1 MHNPVFGQLDPL
13 PAIEHPELLAPAT
26 FRAVQ
31 QYLPEALV
39 APIDPAVSDTE
50 AMCARYDVP
59 LGISAN
65 VVLITGKRSGEVRK
79 VACQVLATHRVD
91 VNHFVKQ
98 ALDVRKCSFAPMD
111 EAVEASAMAY
121 GGITPGRAAGGLA
134 GLGRWRGRRL
144 RVDLP
149 GRGGAR
155 GQAVHARRGP
165 ADVAHRGASRRSGAP
180 GADRLRG

>member
-91 VNHFVKQ
+91 INHFVKQ
-98 ALDVRKCSFAPMD
+98 TLDVRKCSFAPME

-134 GLGRWRGRRL
+134 GLGRWRPAVRRE
-144 RVDLP
+144 RSQAPP
-149 GRGGAR
+149 GERFRAWPAR
-155 GQAVHARRGP
+155 
-165 ADVAHRGASRRSGAP
+165 
-180 GADRLRG
+180 

>member
-79 VACQVLATHRVD
+79 VACQVLARSPPRGV
-91 VNHFVKQ
+91 V
-98 ALDVRKCSFAPMD
+98 APMP
-111 EAVEASAMAY
+111 VITICFTVVPSC
-121 GGITPGRAAGGLA
+121 GGG
-134 GLGRWRGRRL
+134 W
-144 RVDLP
+144 
-149 GRGGAR
+149 
-155 GQAVHARRGP
+155 
-165 ADVAHRGASRRSGAP
+165 
-180 GADRLRG
+180 

>member
-91 VNHFVKQ
+91 INHFVKQ
-98 ALDVRKCSFAPMD
+98 TLDVRKCSFAPMD

-121 GGITPGRAAGGLA
+121 GGITPVGLPEDWPVWVDGAVADCEWICLGAGVREAKLFM
-134 GLGRWRGRRL
+134 
-144 RVDLP
+144 
-149 GRGGAR
+149 
-155 GQAVHARRGP
+155 
-165 ADVAHRGASRRSGAP
+165 P
-180 GADRLRG
+180 GADLLTLPTAVRQDGLAHPVPTA